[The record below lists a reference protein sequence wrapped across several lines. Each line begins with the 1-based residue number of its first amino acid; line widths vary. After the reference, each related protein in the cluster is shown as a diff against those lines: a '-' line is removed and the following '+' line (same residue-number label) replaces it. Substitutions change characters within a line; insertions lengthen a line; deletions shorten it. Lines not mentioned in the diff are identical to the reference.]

1 MMKRIFTMFLIA
13 SIAVTGCKKIDFS
26 SESQGEA
33 LGSFSIKSPSNNAM
47 VVLNSATPTAA
58 ITVEWTAAKP
68 GVNLKP
74 TYKWI
79 AALKGGNF
87 DVPYLEIASDNNGTA
102 TKLTL
107 TQKAIDDALK
117 AKGVAENTKVDLIW
131 SVQSDNGSVK
141 VRAQEVFNISIT
153 RFGDGVS
160 NFVLYGPL
168 PSSSTIEINPSS
180 TSDVLKFKW
189 QKAFSGKTGAAVT
202 YKIKFVKEGESFNT
216 PLVEFASDNSG
227 SDSTFTISYKDM
239 DAALTAAGLADQA
252 TPAKLQWTVEAKSG
266 SYSKF
271 SDYTNQFNIV
281 RDVKIFMVGGDTP
294 IGWNPDEAI
303 QMIADKSNPGTY
315 FAYVKLTTGN
325 GGFKFLNQRQWPGG
339 ALNSS
344 DWGMKPGT
352 PGDAAEQGESNI
364 ENYGAT
370 GIYRVT
376 FDQKNLKYYVEADKG
391 RMGAVGGATPEGWTP
406 EKVFPTQQLFYV
418 SANKFLGFVNLQ
430 GSSGFKFID
439 NDVWGNGGGPV
450 NQTRD
455 YGKSKIAADGVMA
468 ESDEDNINSPATT
481 GDYRLIWDGTDVKNL
496 KYSVTKASVYLIGS
510 ATVGGW
516 DNFTTHTDVQRP
528 PMVYQGS
535 GKWAITTNLV
545 AGEVKFIV
553 EKGSWDYN
561 YGGKNGVIAGDN
573 LSIPSGGNYTIT
585 LDEVARTYTV
595 NKN

>member
-26 SESQGEA
+26 NESQGEA
-33 LGSFSIKSPSNNAM
+33 LGSFSIKSPSNNAL

-58 ITVEWTAAKP
+58 LTVEWTAAKP

-79 AALKGGNF
+79 AALKGGNL
-87 DVPYLEIASDNNGTA
+87 DAPYLEIASDNNGAA

-117 AKGVAENTKVDLIW
+117 GKGVAENTKVDLIW
-131 SVQSDNGSVK
+131 SIQSDNGSVK
-141 VRAQEVFNISIT
+141 VRAQEVFNISFT

-160 NFVLYGPL
+160 NFVLYGPI
-168 PSSSTIEINPSS
+168 PSSNTIEINPSS

-189 QKAFSGKTGAAVT
+189 QKATAGKAGAAVT
-202 YKIKFVKEGESFNT
+202 YIIKFVKEGESFNT
-216 PLVEFASDNSG
+216 PLVVFPSDNSG
-227 SDSTFTISYKDM
+227 SDSTFTITYKDM
-239 DAALTAAGLADQA
+239 DAALTANGLADQA

-266 SYSKF
+266 SFSKF

-281 RDVKIFMVGGDTP
+281 REVKLFMVGGDTP
-294 IGWNPDEAI
+294 IGWTAENAI

-315 FAYVKLTTGN
+315 FAYIKLTTGN

-339 ALNSS
+339 VLNSS
-344 DWGMKPGT
+344 DWGMKSGT

-364 ENYGAT
+364 ENYGST

-376 FDQKNLKYYVEADKG
+376 FDQKNLKYYVEANKG
-391 RMGAVGGATPEGWTP
+391 RMGAVGGATPKGWSP
-406 EKVFPTQQLFYV
+406 PDVFPTQGLSYV

-430 GSSGFKFID
+430 GGSEFKFID
-439 NDVWGNGGGPV
+439 NDSWPNGGGPV

-455 YGKSKIAADGVMA
+455 YGKGATDGSMA
-468 ESDEDNINSPATT
+468 ESNENNFNSPATT
-481 GDYRLIWDGTDVKNL
+481 GNYRLIWDATDVKNM
-496 KYSVTKASVYLIGS
+496 KYSITKGSVYLIGS

-516 DNFTTHTDVQRP
+516 DNNASQNDTQRP
-528 PMVYQGS
+528 PMIYQGS
-535 GKWAITTNLV
+535 GKWIVTTNLA

-561 YGGKNGVIAGDN
+561 YGGKNGVIADDN
-573 LSIPSGGNYTIT
+573 LSIPSNGNYTIT

-595 NKN
+595 IKN